1 MNGCGKTF
9 KQIIKIYRGQVFS
22 VLATFF
28 RTDKSS
34 FLLTML
40 RGIKVRLYPNKEQQ
54 ARLNQVL
61 GCYRFVYN
69 KTLEL
74 KKNAYDE
81 DKTNLKLTDISKWF
95 HGTLLKDENYAWL
108 KTQNTKVMK
117 QSMRQMLTAYANF
130 FKYKKGFPKF
140 KSKKDKQSALFPSEA
155 ISKRNTFDER
165 KITLTK
171 DLKDIRFRCSD
182 LYFKRLQDHKDCIK
196 SATVSKT
203 KSGNYFLSILVDIP
217 KEELIKFKHTK
228 QCVGIDLGVKDFV
241 ITSDGEVFE
250 NKHFFKKQEK
260 KVKRLQKQ
268 LSKKV
273 KGSHNREK
281 QRVRIAKAFERL
293 TNQKDAYIHSV
304 VNALLSLYDLVC
316 MEDLN
321 VQGMVKNHKLAKAI
335 QEVGF
340 YKFKQILLDKASVN
354 CKQVVLVDRFYPS
367 SKTCHKCGYVKKDLT
382 LSDREWVCPI
392 CGEHLERD
400 INAAINILI
409 EGLRIIGVRSTEF
422 TLAENPTVDDRLATD
437 LKSGGSLKQERR
449 TNNSNFY

>member
-1 MNGCGKTF
+1 
-9 KQIIKIYRGQVFS
+9 
-22 VLATFF
+22 
-28 RTDKSS
+28 
-34 FLLTML
+34 ML

-74 KKNAYDE
+74 KKTAYDE

-95 HGTLLKDENYAWL
+95 HGTLLKDENYVWL
-108 KTQNTKVMK
+108 QEQNTKVMK
-117 QSMRQMLTAYANF
+117 QSIRQMLDAYSKF
-130 FKYKKGFPKF
+130 FKQHNGFPKF

-165 KITLTK
+165 KITLTQ
-171 DLKDIRFRCSD
+171 DLKNIKFRCSD
-182 LYFKRLQDHKDCIK
+182 LYYKRLQDYKDKIR
-196 SATVSKT
+196 SATVSRT

-217 KEELIKFKHTK
+217 QEELARFKHTK
-228 QCVGIDLGVKDFV
+228 QCVGIDLGVKDFI

-250 NKHFFKKQEK
+250 NKHFFKKQERK
-260 KVKRLQKQ
+260 IKRLQKQ
-268 LSKKV
+268 QSRKQ

-281 QRVRIAKAFERL
+281 QRIRIAKAFERL
-293 TNQKDAYIHSV
+293 TNQKNAYIHSV

-321 VQGMVKNHKLAKAI
+321 VRGMLKNHKLAKAI

-354 CKQVVLVDRFYPS
+354 GKQIVLVDRFYPS
-367 SKTCHKCGYVKKDLT
+367 SKTCHKCGYVKKDLA

-422 TLAENPTVDDRLATD
+422 TLADCPTMDDRSEMN
-437 LKSGGSLKQERR
+437 LKSSGRLKQERK
-449 TNNSNFY
+449 TNNSSFY